1 MSALFAVC
9 VLLVSLSAGL
19 LAVAAW
25 LWATRRRTSIPG
37 PPTLPLLGNALS
49 FYKMPVLVGRLTEL
63 HSRYGDIF
71 RLYLGPKLLIVL
83 TQPEDV
89 QKVQVTSKPQ
99 VRDPHAAQFL
109 RTFMGEGLLCV
120 NGDKWKRHRKK
131 IEPAFHTEELEKF
144 VGKFNHIAYLLGER
158 LAERKG
164 EEVDLYHPLVLST
177 VRAVFATIYDI
188 DLESIFPDRRGQD
201 EVVDLLT
208 DFGKA
213 ISEMM
218 YHPWKMINVMRWMTA
233 EGRVLTRF
241 NNVCRYMIDNGFLLA
256 NKKLSGLKGN
266 ERSLLACLKENNS
279 KALFTDKEIHDEA
292 RTLAISGVETTS
304 CSMGY
309 MLCLLGLYPEW
320 QDLAQRELDEHFGT
334 GGDYLRPVTTADLSQ
349 LKVID
354 AIIKES
360 GRLMTTVP
368 FMPYLVTEDTPLAG
382 GRHVVPQGSTVMIS
396 YYLVHRHPDLFPEP
410 DKFDPGRFLE
420 GGSATSRKAYSY
432 IPFGV
437 GSRKCVGARYAVL
450 QMKVL
455 LVTVLRRFR
464 ILPGTTRQQL
474 EESVLSI
481 IAHPVTGFRVTCV
494 PRDNMPS
501 NSV

>member
-1 MSALFAVC
+1 MSAVFAAC
-9 VLLVSLSAGL
+9 GLLVSLSAGL

-25 LWATRRRTSIPG
+25 LWATRCRTSIPG

-63 HSRYGDIF
+63 HNRYGDIF
-71 RLYLGPKLLIVL
+71 RLHLGPKLLIVL

-99 VRDPHAAQFL
+99 VRDPHATQFL
-109 RTFMGEGLLCV
+109 RTFMGDGLLCV

-144 VGKFNHIAYLLGER
+144 MGKFNHIAYLLGER

-177 VRAVFATIYDI
+177 VRAVFATLYDL
-188 DLESIFPDRRGQD
+188 DLESIYPDRRGQD

-213 ISEMM
+213 VS
-218 YHPWKMINVMRWMTA
+218 
-233 EGRVLTRF
+233 
-241 NNVCRYMIDNGFLLA
+241 
-256 NKKLSGLKGN
+256 
-266 ERSLLACLKENNS
+266 
-279 KALFTDKEIHDEA
+279 A

-320 QDLAQRELDEHFGT
+320 QDMAHRELDEHFGT

-382 GRHVVPQGSTVMIS
+382 GRHVVPQGSTVLIS
-396 YYLVHRHPDLFPEP
+396 YYLVHRHPELFPEP
-410 DKFDPGRFLE
+410 DNFDTGRFLE

-455 LVTVLRRFR
+455 LVTVLRRYR
-464 ILPGTTRQQL
+464 ILPGTTREQL

>member
-1 MSALFAVC
+1 MGAVFAAC

-49 FYKMPVLVGRLTEL
+49 FRKMPVLVDRLTEL

-71 RLYLGPKLLIVL
+71 RTPCCRLYLGPKLVIVL

-109 RTFMGEGLLCV
+109 RTFMGDGLLCI

-144 VGKFNHIAYLLGER
+144 MGKFNDIAYLLGER

-177 VRAVFATIYDI
+177 VRAVFATIYDL

-213 ISEMM
+213 IS
-218 YHPWKMINVMRWMTA
+218 
-233 EGRVLTRF
+233 
-241 NNVCRYMIDNGFLLA
+241 
-256 NKKLSGLKGN
+256 
-266 ERSLLACLKENNS
+266 
-279 KALFTDKEIHDEA
+279 A

-320 QDLAQRELDEHFGT
+320 QDMAQRELDEHFGT
-334 GGDYLRPVTTADLSQ
+334 GGDYLRPVTTADLAQ
-349 LKVID
+349 LRVID

-437 GSRKCVGARYAVL
+437 GSRKCVGARYAIL

-464 ILPGTTRQQL
+464 IMPGTTREQL